1 MEVTLRAEVGR
12 DQGSRASRRLRRTGQ
27 VPAVLYGHG
36 IDPMPIAVNHKDLA
50 AVLKGEAGANAIIS
64 LEIEGEG
71 TFTTLARE
79 VVKNPVK
86 PFINHVDFLQIS
98 LDEMVSAE
106 VALVFVGEPVGV
118 RLNGGVADTMRV
130 IVNVEALP
138 TAIPSHIDVE
148 VSEMDINDTLTVADL
163 VAIDGVVYTDELDTP
178 LISVA
183 LSAAART
190 ELGLDVVEGEEEE
203 EEFDGEGDEDGDSE
217 GAEEAAPD
225 GE

>member
-27 VPAVLYGHG
+27 VPAVLYGRG
-36 IDPMPIAVNHKDLA
+36 IEPMPIAVNHKDLA
-50 AVLKGEAGANAIIS
+50 AALKGEAGANAIIS

-71 TFTTLARE
+71 IFTTLARE

-98 LDEMVSAE
+98 LDETVSAE

-130 IVNVEALP
+130 VVNIEALP
-138 TAIPSHIDVE
+138 AVIPSHIDVE

-163 VAIDGVVYTDELDTP
+163 VAIEGVSYTDDLDTP

-203 EEFDGEGDEDGDSE
+203 FDEEGVEDGDSE